1 MKQSRFAAAAAG
13 VVLVAAAAVWQLT
26 GTVPV
31 GRTQAAAAPSSPTSV
46 ALGTAQRFVIDPQAS
61 EASYHVGE
69 TLFRDNQFKVAVGV
83 THGIQGD
90 IYVDRAHPDQ
100 SRIGPITINVNQFTS
115 DSRHRDEAIRG
126 RWLESDKYP
135 TAVFTPAS
143 IEGLP
148 KTYVA
153 GQTVRVRIT
162 GNLTVHDV
170 TKPTVFAGTL
180 KLTGDTLTGAMES
193 TVLMRDFGFDPPSI
207 MMLRTE
213 DKATL
218 DFQFTAHPFGT

>member
-1 MKQSRFAAAAAG
+1 MKHLRFAAAAAG
-13 VVLVAAAAVWQLT
+13 IVLVAAAAVWQVT
-26 GTVPV
+26 GAAPV
-31 GRTQAAAAPSSPTSV
+31 RSIPAAAAPSTPV
-46 ALGTAQRFVIDPQAS
+46 AGAPGAAQRFVIDPQAS

-69 TLFRDNQFKVAVGV
+69 TFFRDNQFKVAVGV

-90 IYVDRAHPDQ
+90 VYVDRAHPDE
-100 SRIGPITINVNQFTS
+100 SRIGPISINVNQLTS
-115 DSRHRDEAIRG
+115 DNRHRDDAIRG

-135 TAVFTPAS
+135 TAVFTPTS

-153 GQTVRVRIT
+153 GQTVHVRIT

-170 TKPTVFAGTL
+170 TRPTVFTGTL
-180 KLTGDTLTGAMES
+180 KLAGDTLTGAMES

-218 DFQFTAHPFGT
+218 DFQFTAHPFGA

>member
-1 MKQSRFAAAAAG
+1 MKQSRLAAIAAG
-13 VVLVAAAAVWQLT
+13 VVLVAAAAVWQVA
-26 GTVPV
+26 GTAPG
-31 GRTQAAAAPSSPTSV
+31 GRTAAAAAPSTPV
-46 ALGTAQRFVIDPQAS
+46 AGAPAAAQRFVIDSQAS

-69 TLFRDNQFKVAVGV
+69 TFFRDNEFKIAVGV

-90 IYVDRAHPDQ
+90 IYIDRAHPDQ
-100 SRIGPITINVNQFTS
+100 SRIGRITINVNQLTS
-115 DSRHRDEAIRG
+115 DNRHRDDAIRG

-135 TAVFTPAS
+135 TAVFTPTS

-170 TKPTVFAGTL
+170 TKATVFMGTL
-180 KLTGDTLTGAMES
+180 KLSGDTLTGAMES